1 MIAEFNEGN
10 ATNSFNFKAKITGP
24 TGANGRRNVEIM
36 VPLKTLSNFWG
47 TLEMPLINCEVNLI
61 LNCSV
66 IRVIVSTN
74 NANEGATFAI
84 TETKTSVPVVTLSTQ
99 NSAKLLQQLKS
110 GFKIIINWNTYLSK
124 KELLAQNPSLND
136 LVDPNFQGV
145 NRLFVSAFESN
156 VQRTNNKRYYLPNVE
171 IKD

>member
-1 MIAEFNEGN
+1 
-10 ATNSFNFKAKITGP
+10 
-24 TGANGRRNVEIM
+24 
-36 VPLKTLSNFWG
+36 
-47 TLEMPLINCEVNLI
+47 MPLINCEVNLI

-84 TETKTSVPVVTLSTQ
+84 TETKISVPVVTLSTQ

-145 NRLFVSAFESN
+145 NRLFVSAFENN
-156 VQRTNNKRYYLPNVE
+156 VQRTTNKRYYLPNVE
-171 IKD
+171 IKDWNVMNDGKNFFDRPVKNNKTTYENIGKIATSQGDD